1 MSGLADMSGIWDLGP
16 VWTDPQSKIYYS
28 YHHSRLIEV
37 YTNLSQ
43 TVSYNRHHLH
53 WKIEG
58 NGPRG
63 PQTPGWWLR
72 NTQISRK
79 SLAVWFLAV
88 KCPLF
93 LIEYLLDG
101 QLPHVLWHWH
111 VSILS
116 QKKYIY
122 IYTHTYWR
130 EQWWC
135 DPTNEPCQRRQRC
148 SILLNFF
155 LFSNV
160 HRNILKI

>member
-1 MSGLADMSGIWDLGP
+1 MSGLAHMSGIWDLGP

-88 KCPLF
+88 KSPLF

-116 QKKYIY
+116 QKNIYILYIY
-122 IYTHTYWR
+122 IHIHIEGNNGGVTQLMNHAKGG
-130 EQWWC
+130 
-135 DPTNEPCQRRQRC
+135 NVAASC
-148 SILLNFF
+148 SISSF
-155 LFSNV
+155 LV
-160 HRNILKI
+160 MCTGIY